1 MARREER
8 ALAEQKKIRIGYI
21 GAGGYSR
28 RVLLPNFRKIPGV
41 ELVVVANSTRE
52 STEAAAKEFVF
63 ARTAADWRE
72 VVSAHD
78 VDAIVIGTRTEAHF
92 EMIPPVL
99 EAGRHVL
106 SMNALCRTAAQAA
119 ELTAKAVSRPD
130 LVALVYPAAGPAYF
144 LREDAMMRHLI
155 DDGYVGAALQV
166 TNYWYAPFFGLGSMF
181 EVGSRWFG
189 QHTRVLGYRRAYNVE
204 SVTVA
209 ARPGRG
215 AVRPETNIA
224 MAELASGAMIT
235 YQHTTVAGDTAKPRW
250 EIIGSAGYVVAYT
263 GTAETPA
270 SFFGVRHGSK
280 SLEPLPVPTEYS
292 RGVTVEADFIAAIR
306 GEHEPSR
313 AIPRFEDAMR
323 LLQFGETWRESAEQ
337 GCWRDLAVRS

>member
-1 MARREER
+1 MARQEH
-8 ALAEQKKIRIGYI
+8 ALAQQKKIRIGYI

-41 ELVVVANSTRE
+41 ELIVVANSSRE
-52 STEAAAKEFVF
+52 SADAVVQAFGF

-72 VVSAHD
+72 VVNARD

-99 EAGRHVL
+99 DAGRHVL
-106 SMNALCRTAAQAA
+106 SMNALCRTAVQAA
-119 ELTAKAVSRPD
+119 ELTAKAASRPD

-144 LREDAMMRHLI
+144 LREDAMMRHLV
-155 DDGYVGAALQV
+155 DDGYVGGVLQV
-166 TNYWYAPFFGLGSMF
+166 TDYWYAPFFGLGSMF

-189 QHTRVLGYRRAYNVE
+189 PHTRVLGYRRGYNVE
-204 SVTVA
+204 AATVA
-209 ARPGRG
+209 ARAGRG

-235 YQHTTVAGDTAKPRW
+235 YEHSTVAGEIAKPRW
-250 EIIGSAGYVVAYT
+250 EIVGSAGYVVAYA
-263 GTAETPA
+263 GTVETPG
-270 SFFGVRHGSK
+270 SFFGAKHGSK
-280 SLEPLPVPTEYS
+280 SLEPLPIPAEYS
-292 RGVTVEADFIAAIR
+292 QPVSVEADFIAAIR
-306 GEHEPSR
+306 GEHEPAR

-337 GCWRDLAVRS
+337 GCWRDLAARS